1 MPNPQERFLRHAP
14 RDGRTFRER
23 RNLWVMLNVDPLLLV
38 GLLLASILGMFEL
51 YSASERNID
60 MMIKQAG
67 SFVLGY
73 VLLLVMAQIPP
84 RLYRLWSPWFYLV
97 GSILLIAVA
106 AFGQVRLGAR
116 RWLHIPGVTS
126 IQPSE
131 FMKLAMPMM
140 LAWFL
145 SLRPL
150 PPRWGPLL
158 ISLAL
163 LLVPA
168 ALIARQPDLGTAIL
182 VFSSGFFCLFLGGL
196 PWWLMGAFL
205 AASLPAGWVAWK
217 FLMHDYQRD
226 RIITLFS
233 PESDP
238 LGNGW
243 NIIQSKT
250 AIGSGGLLGKGWL
263 HGSQSHLDF
272 LPEGHTDFVIAAFSE
287 EFGFIGVFLLIL
299 LYTLIIGRSL
309 HIAGATQDGY
319 GRLLAGSLSLSFFV
333 YVFVNIGMVSGI
345 LPVVGVPL
353 PFISYGGTAVVTLLA
368 GFGILMSIHSHKKLM
383 S

>member
-1 MPNPQERFLRHAP
+1 MAPQERFLRHAP
-14 RDGRTFRER
+14 RDGREFRQR
-23 RNLWVMLNVDPLLLV
+23 RSLWLWLKLDPVLFLLL
-38 GLLLASILGMFEL
+38 GLLAVLGMFEV
-51 YSASERNID
+51 YSATDRD
-60 MMIKQAG
+60 LGMLTKQGA
-67 SFVLGY
+67 SFLLGFA
-73 VLLLVMAQIPP
+73 LLLILAQIPP
-84 RLYRLWSPWFYLV
+84 RIYRLWSPWFYAL
-97 GSILLIAVA
+97 GTLLLLAVA
-106 AFGQVRLGAR
+106 VAGQVRLGAR

-145 SLRPL
+145 SARPL
-150 PPRWGPLL
+150 PPRILPFVVSLVLL
-158 ISLAL
+158 I
-163 LLVPA
+163 VPA

-182 VFSSGFFCLFLGGL
+182 VFSAGFFCLFLAGL
-196 PWWLMGAFL
+196 SWWILGSAL
-205 AASLPAGWVAWK
+205 TASLPAAWVAWK
-217 FLMHDYQRD
+217 FLLHDYQRQ

-250 AIGSGGLLGKGWL
+250 AIGSGGFLGKGWL
-263 HGSQSHLDF
+263 HGTQSHLDF

-287 EFGFIGVFLLIL
+287 EFGFIGVMVLLIL
-299 LYTLIIGRSL
+299 YALLIARCL
-309 HIAGATQDGY
+309 QIANATQDGY
-319 GRLLAGSLSLSFFV
+319 GRLLAGSITLSFFV
-333 YVFVNIGMVSGI
+333 YVFVNMGMVSGI

-368 GFGILMSIHSHKKLM
+368 GFGMLMSIHSHKKLLG
-383 S
+383 